1 MSRRLT
7 LYTNIT
13 MYESTPSTTVIAAD
27 NGNIR
32 VSLYLANQGDLY
44 IRLTLDETADILER
58 LVAAVAA
65 VGGIDAYHALRS
77 IYHDTHAACLDFEAS
92 NRELLTQ

>member
-7 LYTNIT
+7 VYTNIT
-13 MYESTPSTTVIAAD
+13 MYESTPSTSVIAAD

-58 LVAAVAA
+58 LVAAVAE
-65 VGGIDAYHALRS
+65 VGGIHAYHALRNM
-77 IYHDTHAACLDFEAS
+77 YHDTHAACLDFEAS
-92 NRELLTQ
+92 NTELLTQ